1 MARTTPRVYTEA
13 GRQEQQNDWLRNRRQ
28 IAKEKVSYARALSS
42 SWPLAFIPR
51 IWKTD
56 PCVWERGSLRCT
68 KTRKTDSIAHSSSAY
83 EDSQKSSHDNP
94 TQRDSLKPLSTIEA
108 LPLELLEM
116 IIQIALDLDEQHKPT
131 SVPKVWEAYPGR
143 RRKRPPGQ
151 SVSRTALPLILSCKT
166 LCTITHAIILS
177 HVQFWS
183 PHHWRRDALL
193 KSLDQASL
201 LPKLRHVA
209 IKLGNDDDNT
219 WDGKGTLE
227 RLPDGLLTLSL
238 ATRFEEDYA
247 SYIYVGRIQPAFQQ
261 RLEKFRNL
269 RHLELDFTSSWLS
282 LNLWCAKR
290 PVSMTSL
297 PKSAAPPPPM
307 FPNLQ
312 HLYLNGCLSEDLG
325 PEDLIFAFSRQQL
338 PSLQSLVL
346 DRLLYQGA
354 GPPVF
359 VPEAIIHMNPLRE
372 FSWLNYNFAVQPH
385 RGRLGDPHELPMRGH
400 LEALKQQH
408 GATLEL
414 LTLNYN
420 GEFGRPEYDFTEE
433 YLKDFIREIPRLN
446 KIYIDIPGM
455 GVKIRIGPS
464 TLDDW
469 V

>member
-1 MARTTPRVYTEA
+1 
-13 GRQEQQNDWLRNRRQ
+13 
-28 IAKEKVSYARALSS
+28 
-42 SWPLAFIPR
+42 
-51 IWKTD
+51 
-56 PCVWERGSLRCT
+56 
-68 KTRKTDSIAHSSSAY
+68 
-83 EDSQKSSHDNP
+83 
-94 TQRDSLKPLSTIEA
+94 
-108 LPLELLEM
+108 M

-131 SVPKVWEAYPGR
+131 GVPKVWEAYPGR
-143 RRKRPPGQ
+143 RRKRLLGQ
-151 SVSRTALPLILSCKT
+151 SVSRTTLPLILSCKT

-183 PHHWRRDALL
+183 PHHWRVDSLL
-193 KSLDQASL
+193 KSLDQANL
-201 LPKLRHVA
+201 LPKSRHVA
-209 IKLGNDDDNT
+209 IKLDSDDDDT
-219 WDGKGTLE
+219 WDGKGQSYEDDGRSDQPVSNTQALLE

-238 ATRFEEDYA
+238 ATKLEEDYS

-325 PEDLIFAFSRQQL
+325 PEDLIFAFFRQQL

-346 DRLLYQGA
+346 DRLLYQGG

-359 VPEAIIHMNPLRE
+359 VPEVIIHMNPLRE
-372 FSWLNYNFAVQPH
+372 FSWLDYNFAVQPH
-385 RGRLGDPHELPMRGH
+385 RGRLGDPHDLPMRRH

-408 GATLEL
+408 GETLEL

-420 GEFGRPEYDFTEE
+420 GEFGRPGYDFTED
-433 YLKDFIREIPRLN
+433 YLKDFIREIPTLN

-455 GVKIRIGPS
+455 GVKIRVGPS